1 VPLLAGNL
9 PSYLPRVDLVETDIA
24 GNMIDTAMMLSGL
37 LGTMGASR
45 VLLSAVEARVVT
57 PLVSVATVIE
67 YEVVLKRTEH
77 LQATRLGAEDIDR
90 FLDDFVAHAEHITP

>member
-1 VPLLAGNL
+1 
-9 PSYLPRVDLVETDIA
+9 
-24 GNMIDTAMMLSGL
+24 MIDTAMMLSGL